1 MNIVIVVVILVT
13 SSIIITIIT
22 IFAAPAAA
30 AAAAAAAVVDVAAV
44 VVVDNTIFNITVAVQ
59 RGTRANKAE
68 VLAVCVLAMYCPQ
81 VAQDKVEVHSI

>member
-30 AAAAAAAVVDVAAV
+30 AAAVVDVAAV

-59 RGTRANKAE
+59 RGTQASKAE

-81 VAQDKVEVHSI
+81 VAQHKVEVHSI